1 MEEKMICVPLDE
13 YTDMAVM
20 FGRVKALEEYVKV
33 QNYTISRE
41 DIAALLGFELPKE
54 GDNE

>member
-20 FGRVKALEEYVKV
+20 LGRVKALEEYVKV

-54 GDNE
+54 GDDE